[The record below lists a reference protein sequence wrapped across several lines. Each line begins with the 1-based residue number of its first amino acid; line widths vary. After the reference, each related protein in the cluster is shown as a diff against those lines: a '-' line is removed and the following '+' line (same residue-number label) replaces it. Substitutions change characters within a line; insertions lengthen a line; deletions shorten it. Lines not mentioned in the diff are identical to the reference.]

1 MRKLILAVCVLLWA
15 LAPAADA
22 TTFEAAKNQLNE
34 RGLRIT
40 VAPGR
45 WGQANTEDIEAVL
58 YSVADSF
65 VRYFPDRQLP
75 RILVEPVSG
84 NPRVLFDR
92 GLGGEYVI
100 HLSARDRRWS
110 QYAYQFAHELC
121 HILSNFDNEEAKDG
135 AGALQNL
142 WFEESVCDAAALF
155 TLRQMTSTWQD
166 APPYPHWASYA
177 PAFSEYAQY
186 LLVDA
191 HRHKVDAAN
200 LGEWYRQNAAEL
212 KRNPYLRTKNEVVAA
227 RLLPLLEKN
236 PEHWEA
242 ISFLT
247 ISYLNRGPNARSRS
261 FKEYLGS
268 WYEYA
273 PQRDKVFVGEVI
285 EMFAM
290 PTPGASYTSLR

>member
-1 MRKLILAVCVLLWA
+1 
-15 LAPAADA
+15 
-22 TTFEAAKNQLNE
+22 
-34 RGLRIT
+34 
-40 VAPGR
+40 
-45 WGQANTEDIEAVL
+45 
-58 YSVADSF
+58 
-65 VRYFPDRQLP
+65 
-75 RILVEPVSG
+75 
-84 NPRVLFDR
+84 VLFDR

-155 TLRQMTSTWQD
+155 TLRQMTSTWRD

-177 PAFSEYAQY
+177 PAFSEYAQH
-186 LLVDA
+186 LLTEVD
-191 HRHKVDAAN
+191 RHEVDAAN
-200 LGEWYRQNAAEL
+200 LGEWYRDNADEL

-236 PEHWEA
+236 PQHWAA

-247 ISYLNRGPNARSRS
+247 ISYLNRNAHSRT
-261 FKEYLGS
+261 FKEYLVRVCAAKRQGLRGRGNGNVCNA
-268 WYEYA
+268 Y
-273 PQRDKVFVGEVI
+273 VGCFLYVP
-285 EMFAM
+285 AM
-290 PTPGASYTSLR
+290 R

>member
-1 MRKLILAVCVLLWA
+1 MWETGNFDLNRDGVVDHRMPILAVCVCLWA
-15 LAPAADA
+15 LAPVADA

-34 RGLRIT
+34 RGLRIK

-84 NPRVLFDR
+84 NPRVLFER

-142 WFEESVCDAAALF
+142 WFEESVCDAAAPLHLEANDPRGGMRRPIRIGRRMRPRSAN
-155 TLRQMTSTWQD
+155 TRSTS
-166 APPYPHWASYA
+166 
-177 PAFSEYAQY
+177 
-186 LLVDA
+186 
-191 HRHKVDAAN
+191 
-200 LGEWYRQNAAEL
+200 
-212 KRNPYLRTKNEVVAA
+212 
-227 RLLPLLEKN
+227 
-236 PEHWEA
+236 
-242 ISFLT
+242 
-247 ISYLNRGPNARSRS
+247 
-261 FKEYLGS
+261 
-268 WYEYA
+268 
-273 PQRDKVFVGEVI
+273 
-285 EMFAM
+285 
-290 PTPGASYTSLR
+290 

>member
-1 MRKLILAVCVLLWA
+1 MRMPILAVCVCLWA
-15 LAPAADA
+15 LAPVADA

-34 RGLRIT
+34 RGLRIK

-84 NPRVLFDR
+84 NPRVLFER

-155 TLRQMTSTWQD
+155 TLRQMTSTWRD

-177 PAFSEYAQY
+177 PAFSEYAQH
-186 LLVDA
+186 LLTEVD
-191 HRHKVDAAN
+191 RHEVDAAN
-200 LGEWYRQNAAEL
+200 LGEWYRDNADEL

-236 PEHWEA
+236 PQHWAA

-247 ISYLNRGPNARSRS
+247 ISYLNRNAHSKT

-273 PQRDKVFVGEVI
+273 PQRDKVFVGAVM

-290 PTPGASYTSLR
+290 PTSGASYTSLR